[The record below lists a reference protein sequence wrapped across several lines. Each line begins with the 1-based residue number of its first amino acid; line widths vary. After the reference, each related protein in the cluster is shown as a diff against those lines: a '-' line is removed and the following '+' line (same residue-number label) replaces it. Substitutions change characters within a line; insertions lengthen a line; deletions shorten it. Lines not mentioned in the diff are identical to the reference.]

1 MDAVTINVI
10 WTVAIFVI
18 FVAIVIWA
26 YSKRSQKGFE
36 EAANLVFDDDKSAQ
50 DKAQQNKQESSS
62 NE

>member
-26 YSKRSQKGFE
+26 YSKRSQKGFD
-36 EAANLVFDDDKSAQ
+36 EAANLVLGSFPPGNSAP
-50 DKAQQNKQESSS
+50 
-62 NE
+62 